1 MINKKNPKAFIV
13 GWPIEYSRSPLI
25 HRYWLNSMKISG
37 SYVIESIEPEKFKG
51 FIKNIK
57 AREIDYVGGNVTIP
71 YKEIIYKLVDYVTPE
86 AEEIGA
92 INTLWFEDE
101 KLNATNTDYYGFSAS
116 LDEVQPNWKKLSK
129 AVVMG
134 SGGASRAVVK
144 VLCDNGFSEIHV
156 VNRTISRANA
166 LVDHFS
172 CKRIY
177 AHPLE
182 ALNEV
187 MQRAGLFVNTIPTSI
202 GYNDSFKID
211 FSPLIPGAIVAD
223 IVYIPLKTEILKQ
236 AEQQGFITVDGLG
249 MLLHQARL
257 GFKKWFKTWPKIDD
271 SLRSLLICDIK
282 S

>member
-1 MINKKNPKAFIV
+1 
-13 GWPIEYSRSPLI
+13 
-25 HRYWLNSMKISG
+25 MKISG